1 MTGKS
6 LPGFSPTLSKSL
18 LAVAVAAAVTVAGID
33 AARSGTG
40 SDARAKLTLIA
51 PAAAGGGW
59 DLVAREAQQA
69 LRSDGIV
76 NNAQVVNVPGAGGT
90 IGLSQLEGLRGQ
102 STTVM
107 VTGTVMLGGIA
118 INDSDTTLADTVPIA
133 KFAEDFEVFVVP
145 KDSPY
150 QTIDDMIAA
159 WRANP
164 GGLPIGGGSLGG
176 IDHIVAGQLAQEA
189 DIDPAAINYIAYSG
203 GGEVLTSLLSN
214 TVGVAVSGYNDFRD
228 QIEAGNVRAL
238 AVAAPEP
245 VEGID
250 VETFVELGYDVDLVN
265 WRGIVA
271 PPGISD
277 EDRDTLV
284 DIATEMHET
293 EQWMTAVERNRWKES
308 FQTGDEFG
316 EFLEV
321 EQTRI
326 TDILRELGLV

>member
-1 MTGKS
+1 M
-6 LPGFSPTLSKSL
+6 
-18 LAVAVAAAVTVAGID
+18 TVAGID
-33 AARSGTG
+33 AARSASG

-59 DLVAREAQQA
+59 DLVARESQQA

-90 IGLSQLEGLRGQ
+90 IGLSQLENLSGQ
-102 STTVM
+102 PTTVM
-107 VTGTVMLGGIA
+107 ITGTVMLGGIA
-118 INDSDTTLADTVPIA
+118 INNSETTLADTVPIA
-133 KFAEDFEVFVVP
+133 KLAEDFEVFVVP
-145 KDSPY
+145 KDSPI
-150 QTIDDMIAA
+150 QNLEDMIEA

-214 TVGVAVSGYNDFRD
+214 TVGVAVSGFNDFRD

-245 VEGID
+245 LEGFD
-250 VETFVELGYDVDLVN
+250 VDTFIEQGYNVDLVN

-277 EDRDTLV
+277 EDRQTLV
-284 DIATEMHET
+284 DIVTEMVDT
-293 EQWMTAVERNRWKES
+293 EQWATAVERNRWKES
-308 FQTGDEFG
+308 VVTGDEFG
-316 EFLEV
+316 EFLDV
-321 EQTRI
+321 EQARI
-326 TDILRELGLV
+326 TGILEELGLV

>member
-1 MTGKS
+1 MVVG
-6 LPGFSPTLSKSL
+6 
-18 LAVAVAAAVTVAGID
+18 AVTVAGID
-33 AARSGTG
+33 AARSASG

-59 DLVAREAQQA
+59 DLVARESQQA

-90 IGLSQLEGLRGQ
+90 IGLSQLENLSGQ
-102 STTVM
+102 PTTVM
-107 VTGTVMLGGIA
+107 ITGTVMLGGIA
-118 INDSDTTLADTVPIA
+118 INNSDTTLADTVPIA
-133 KFAEDFEVFVVP
+133 KLAEDFEVFVVP
-145 KDSPY
+145 KDSPI
-150 QTIDDMIAA
+150 QNLDDMIEA

-214 TVGVAVSGYNDFRD
+214 TVGVAVSGFNDFRD

-245 VEGID
+245 LEGFD
-250 VETFVELGYDVDLVN
+250 VDTFIEQGYNVDLVN

-277 EDRDTLV
+277 KDRQTLV
-284 DIATEMHET
+284 DIVTEMVET
-293 EQWMTAVERNRWKES
+293 EQWATAVERNRWKES
-308 FQTGDEFG
+308 VVTGDEFG

-321 EQTRI
+321 EQARI
-326 TDILRELGLV
+326 TGILEELGLV

>member
-1 MTGKS
+1 MAI
-6 LPGFSPTLSKSL
+6 SPTLL
-18 LAVAVAAAVTVAGID
+18 RTAGALVVVGAVTVAGID
-33 AARSGTG
+33 AARSASG

-59 DLVAREAQQA
+59 DLVARESQQA

-90 IGLSQLEGLRGQ
+90 IGLSQLENLSGQ
-102 STTVM
+102 PTTVM
-107 VTGTVMLGGIA
+107 ITGTVMLGGIA
-118 INDSDTTLADTVPIA
+118 INNSDTTLADTVPIA
-133 KFAEDFEVFVVP
+133 KLAEDFEVFVVP
-145 KDSPY
+145 KDSPI
-150 QTIDDMIAA
+150 QNLDDMIEA

-214 TVGVAVSGYNDFRD
+214 TVGVAVSGFNDFRD

-245 VEGID
+245 LEGFNVD
-250 VETFVELGYDVDLVN
+250 TFIEQGYNVDLVN

-277 EDRDTLV
+277 EDRQTLV
-284 DIATEMHET
+284 DIVTEMVET
-293 EQWMTAVERNRWKES
+293 EQWATAVERNRWKES
-308 FQTGDEFG
+308 VVTGDEFG

-321 EQTRI
+321 EQARI
-326 TDILRELGLV
+326 TGILEELGLV

>member
-1 MTGKS
+1 MAI
-6 LPGFSPTLSKSL
+6 SPTLL
-18 LAVAVAAAVTVAGID
+18 RTAGALVVVGAVTVAGID
-33 AARSGTG
+33 AANSASG

-59 DLVAREAQQA
+59 DLVARESQQA

-90 IGLSQLEGLRGQ
+90 IGLSQLENLSGQ
-102 STTVM
+102 PTTVM
-107 VTGTVMLGGIA
+107 ITGTVMLGGIA
-118 INDSDTTLADTVPIA
+118 INNSETTLADTVPIA
-133 KFAEDFEVFVVP
+133 KLAEDFEVFVVP
-145 KDSPY
+145 KDSPL
-150 QTIDDMIAA
+150 QNLEDMIEA

-214 TVGVAVSGYNDFRD
+214 TVGVAVSGFNDFRD

-245 VEGID
+245 LEGFD
-250 VETFVELGYDVDLVN
+250 VDTFIEQGYNVDLVN

-271 PPGISD
+271 APGISD
-277 EDRDTLV
+277 EDRQTLI
-284 DIATEMHET
+284 DIVSEMVET
-293 EQWMTAVERNRWKES
+293 EQWATAVERNRWKES
-308 FQTGDEFG
+308 VLTGDEFG

-326 TDILRELGLV
+326 TGLLEELGLV

>member
-1 MTGKS
+1 MVVG
-6 LPGFSPTLSKSL
+6 
-18 LAVAVAAAVTVAGID
+18 AVTVAGID
-33 AARSGTG
+33 AARSASG

-59 DLVAREAQQA
+59 DLVARESQQA

-90 IGLSQLEGLRGQ
+90 IGLSQLENLSGQ
-102 STTVM
+102 PTTVM
-107 VTGTVMLGGIA
+107 ITGTVMLGGIA
-118 INDSDTTLADTVPIA
+118 INNSDTTLADTVPIA
-133 KFAEDFEVFVVP
+133 KLAEDFEVFVVP
-145 KDSPY
+145 KDSPI
-150 QTIDDMIAA
+150 QNLEDMIEA

-214 TVGVAVSGYNDFRD
+214 TVGVAVSGFNDFRD

-245 VEGID
+245 LEGFD
-250 VETFVELGYDVDLVN
+250 VDTFIEQGYNVDLVN

-277 EDRDTLV
+277 EDRQTLV
-284 DIATEMHET
+284 DIVTEMVQT
-293 EQWMTAVERNRWKES
+293 EQWATAVERNRWKES
-308 FQTGDEFG
+308 VVTGDEFG

-321 EQTRI
+321 EQARI
-326 TDILRELGLV
+326 TGILEELGLV

>member
-1 MTGKS
+1 MAI
-6 LPGFSPTLSKSL
+6 SPTLL
-18 LAVAVAAAVTVAGID
+18 RTAGALVVVGAVTVAGID
-33 AARSGTG
+33 AARSASG

-59 DLVAREAQQA
+59 DLVARESQQA

-90 IGLSQLEGLRGQ
+90 IGLSQLENLSGQ
-102 STTVM
+102 PTTVM
-107 VTGTVMLGGIA
+107 ITGTVMLGGIA
-118 INDSDTTLADTVPIA
+118 INNSDTTLADTVPIA
-133 KFAEDFEVFVVP
+133 KLAEDFEVFVVP
-145 KDSPY
+145 KDSPI
-150 QTIDDMIAA
+150 QNLEDMIEA

-214 TVGVAVSGYNDFRD
+214 TVGVAVSGFNDFRD

-245 VEGID
+245 LEGFD
-250 VETFVELGYDVDLVN
+250 VDTFIEQGYNVDLVN

-277 EDRDTLV
+277 EDRQTLV
-284 DIATEMHET
+284 DIVTEMVET
-293 EQWMTAVERNRWKES
+293 EQWATAVERNRWKES
-308 FQTGDEFG
+308 VVTGDEFG

-321 EQTRI
+321 EQARI
-326 TDILRELGLV
+326 TGILEELGLV

>member
-1 MTGKS
+1 MVVG
-6 LPGFSPTLSKSL
+6 
-18 LAVAVAAAVTVAGID
+18 AVTVAGID
-33 AARSGTG
+33 AARSASG
-40 SDARAKLTLIA
+40 SDAPAKLTLIA

-59 DLVAREAQQA
+59 DLVARESQQA

-90 IGLSQLEGLRGQ
+90 IGLSQLENLSGQ
-102 STTVM
+102 PTTVM
-107 VTGTVMLGGIA
+107 ITGTVMLGGIA
-118 INDSDTTLADTVPIA
+118 INNSDTTLADTVPIA
-133 KFAEDFEVFVVP
+133 KLAEDFEVFVVP
-145 KDSPY
+145 KDSPI
-150 QTIDDMIAA
+150 QNLDDMIEA

-214 TVGVAVSGYNDFRD
+214 TVGVAVSGFNDFRD

-245 VEGID
+245 LEGFD
-250 VETFVELGYDVDLVN
+250 VDTFIEQGYNVDLVN

-277 EDRDTLV
+277 QDRQTLV
-284 DIATEMHET
+284 DIVTEMVET
-293 EQWMTAVERNRWKES
+293 EQWATAVERNRWKES
-308 FQTGDEFG
+308 VVTGDEFG

-321 EQTRI
+321 EQARI
-326 TDILRELGLV
+326 TGILEELGLV

>member
-1 MTGKS
+1 MAI
-6 LPGFSPTLSKSL
+6 SPTLL
-18 LAVAVAAAVTVAGID
+18 RTAGALVVVGAVAVAGID
-33 AARSGTG
+33 AARSASG

-59 DLVAREAQQA
+59 DLVARESQQA

-90 IGLSQLEGLRGQ
+90 IGLSQLENLSGQ
-102 STTVM
+102 PTTVM
-107 VTGTVMLGGIA
+107 ITGTVMLGGIA
-118 INDSDTTLADTVPIA
+118 INNSDITLADTVPIA
-133 KFAEDFEVFVVP
+133 KLAEDFEVFVVP
-145 KDSPY
+145 KDSPI
-150 QTIDDMIAA
+150 QNLEDMIEA

-176 IDHIVAGQLAQEA
+176 IDHIVAGQLAQEV

-214 TVGVAVSGYNDFRD
+214 TVGVAVSGFNDFRD

-245 VEGID
+245 LEGFD
-250 VETFVELGYDVDLVN
+250 VETFIEQGYNVDLVN

-277 EDRDTLV
+277 EDRQTLV
-284 DIATEMHET
+284 DIVAEMVET
-293 EQWMTAVERNRWKES
+293 DQWATAVERNRWKES
-308 FQTGDEFG
+308 FMTGDDFG
-316 EFLEV
+316 EFLDV

-326 TDILRELGLV
+326 TGILEELGLV

>member
-1 MTGKS
+1 MAI
-6 LPGFSPTLSKSL
+6 SPTLL
-18 LAVAVAAAVTVAGID
+18 RTAGALVVVGAVTVAGID
-33 AARSGTG
+33 AARSASG

-59 DLVAREAQQA
+59 DLVARESQQA

-90 IGLSQLEGLRGQ
+90 IGLSQLENLSGQ
-102 STTVM
+102 PTTVM
-107 VTGTVMLGGIA
+107 ITGTVMLGGIA
-118 INDSDTTLADTVPIA
+118 INNSEITLADTVPIA
-133 KFAEDFEVFVVP
+133 KLAEDFEVFVVP
-145 KDSPY
+145 KDSPI
-150 QTIDDMIAA
+150 QNLEDMIEA

-214 TVGVAVSGYNDFRD
+214 TVGVAVSGFNDFRD

-245 VEGID
+245 LEGFD
-250 VETFVELGYDVDLVN
+250 VDTFIEQGYDVDLVN

-277 EDRDTLV
+277 EDRQTLIEIV
-284 DIATEMHET
+284 AEMVET
-293 EQWMTAVERNRWKES
+293 EQWATAVERNRWKES
-308 FQTGDEFG
+308 VLTGDEFG
-316 EFLEV
+316 EFLDV
-321 EQTRI
+321 EQERI
-326 TDILRELGLV
+326 TGILEELGLV

>member
-1 MTGKS
+1 MGV
-6 LPGFSPTLSKSL
+6 SPTLSKSL
-18 LAVAVAAAVTVAGID
+18 LAIAVIGAVTVAGID
-33 AARSGTG
+33 ASRSQSG
-40 SDARAKLTLIA
+40 SDARSKLTMIA

-69 LRSDGIV
+69 MRSDNIV

-90 IGLSQLEGLRGQ
+90 IGLSQLESLSGQ
-102 STTVM
+102 ATTMM

-118 INDSDTTLADTVPIA
+118 INNSETTLADTVPIA
-133 KFAEDFEVFVVP
+133 KLAEDFEVFVVP
-145 KDSPY
+145 KESPY
-150 QTIDDMIAA
+150 QNVEDMIAA

-176 IDHIVAGQLAQEA
+176 IDHIVAGQLAQQA

-203 GGEVLTSLLSN
+203 GGEVLTALLSN

-245 VEGID
+245 VDGID
-250 VETFVELGYDVDLVN
+250 VDTFAELGYDVDLVN
-265 WRGIVA
+265 WRGFVA

-277 EDRDTLV
+277 EDRQTLI
-284 DIATEMHET
+284 DIVTEMSET
-293 EQWMTAVERNRWKES
+293 EQWASAVERTRWKES
-308 FQTGDEFG
+308 FLTGDEFG

>member
-1 MTGKS
+1 MVVG
-6 LPGFSPTLSKSL
+6 
-18 LAVAVAAAVTVAGID
+18 AVTVAGID
-33 AARSGTG
+33 AARSASG
-40 SDARAKLTLIA
+40 SDAPAKLTLIA

-59 DLVAREAQQA
+59 DLVARESQQA
-69 LRSDGIV
+69 LRSDGIF

-90 IGLSQLEGLRGQ
+90 IGLSQLENLSGQ
-102 STTVM
+102 PTTVM
-107 VTGTVMLGGIA
+107 ITGTVMLGGIA
-118 INDSDTTLADTVPIA
+118 INNSDTTLADTVPIA
-133 KFAEDFEVFVVP
+133 KLAEDFEVFVVP
-145 KDSPY
+145 KDSPI
-150 QTIDDMIAA
+150 QNLDDMIEA

-214 TVGVAVSGYNDFRD
+214 TVGVAVSGFNDFRD

-245 VEGID
+245 LEGFD
-250 VETFVELGYDVDLVN
+250 VDTFIEQGYNVDLVN

-277 EDRDTLV
+277 EDRQTLV
-284 DIATEMHET
+284 DIVTEMVET
-293 EQWMTAVERNRWKES
+293 EQWATAVERNRWKES
-308 FQTGDEFG
+308 VVTGDEFG

-321 EQTRI
+321 EQARI
-326 TDILRELGLV
+326 TGILEELGLV

>member
-1 MTGKS
+1 M
-6 LPGFSPTLSKSL
+6 
-18 LAVAVAAAVTVAGID
+18 TVAGID
-33 AARSGTG
+33 AANSASG

-59 DLVAREAQQA
+59 DLVARESQQA

-90 IGLSQLEGLRGQ
+90 IGLSQLDNLSGQ
-102 STTVM
+102 PTTVM
-107 VTGTVMLGGIA
+107 ITGTVMLGGIA
-118 INDSDTTLADTVPIA
+118 INNSETTLADTVPIA
-133 KFAEDFEVFVVP
+133 KLAEDFEVFVVP
-145 KDSPY
+145 KDSPI
-150 QTIDDMIAA
+150 QNLEDMIEA

-203 GGEVLTSLLSN
+203 GGEVLTALLSN
-214 TVGVAVSGYNDFRD
+214 TVGVAVSGFNDFRD

-238 AVAAPEP
+238 AVASPEP
-245 VEGID
+245 LEEFD
-250 VETFVELGYDVDLVN
+250 VDTFIEQGYNVDLVN

-277 EDRDTLV
+277 EDRQTLI
-284 DIATEMHET
+284 DIVSEMVET
-293 EQWMTAVERNRWKES
+293 EQWATAVERNRWKES
-308 FQTGDEFG
+308 VLTGDEFG

-326 TDILRELGLV
+326 TGLLEELGLV

>member
-1 MTGKS
+1 MAI
-6 LPGFSPTLSKSL
+6 SPTLL
-18 LAVAVAAAVTVAGID
+18 RTAGALVVVGAVTVAGID
-33 AARSGTG
+33 AARSASG

-59 DLVAREAQQA
+59 DLVARESQQA

-90 IGLSQLEGLRGQ
+90 IGLSQLENLSGQ
-102 STTVM
+102 PTTVM
-107 VTGTVMLGGIA
+107 ITGTVMLGGIA
-118 INDSDTTLADTVPIA
+118 INNSETTLADTVPIA
-133 KFAEDFEVFVVP
+133 KLAEDFEVFVVP
-145 KDSPY
+145 KDSPI
-150 QTIDDMIAA
+150 QNLEDMIKA

-214 TVGVAVSGYNDFRD
+214 TVGVAVSGFNDFRD

-245 VEGID
+245 LEGFD
-250 VETFVELGYDVDLVN
+250 VDTFIEQGYNVDLVN

-277 EDRDTLV
+277 EDRQTLV
-284 DIATEMHET
+284 DIVTEMVET
-293 EQWMTAVERNRWKES
+293 EQWATAVERNRWKES
-308 FQTGDEFG
+308 VLTGDEFG
-316 EFLEV
+316 EFLDV

-326 TDILRELGLV
+326 TGILEELGLV

>member
-1 MTGKS
+1 MGV
-6 LPGFSPTLSKSL
+6 SPTLSKSV
-18 LAVAVAAAVTVAGID
+18 LAVAVVAAVTVAGID
-33 AARSGTG
+33 ASSSQSG
-40 SDARAKLTLIA
+40 SDARSKLTMIA

-90 IGLSQLEGLRGQ
+90 IGLSQLGSLAGQ
-102 STTVM
+102 PTTM
-107 VTGTVMLGGIA
+107 LVTGTVMLGGIA
-118 INDSDTTLADTVPIA
+118 INNAETTLADTVPIA
-133 KFAEDFEVFVVP
+133 KLAEDFEVFVVP
-145 KDSPY
+145 TDSPY
-150 QTIDDMIAA
+150 QNLEDMIAA

-203 GGEVLTSLLSN
+203 GGEVLTALLSN

-250 VETFVELGYDVDLVN
+250 VDTFVELGYDVDLVN
-265 WRGIVA
+265 WRGVIA

-277 EDRDTLV
+277 EDRETL
-284 DIATEMHET
+284 IAIASEMHET
-293 EQWMTAVERNRWKES
+293 EQWQSAVERNRWKES

-316 EFLEV
+316 AFLDA
-321 EQTRI
+321 EQARI

>member
-1 MTGKS
+1 MQITVKRALG
-6 LPGFSPTLSKSL
+6 T
-18 LAVAVAAAVTVAGID
+18 LAVVAVVAVAGID
-33 AARSGTG
+33 AAGSASG

-59 DLVAREAQQA
+59 DLVARESQQA

-90 IGLSQLEGLRGQ
+90 IGLSQLENLTGQ

-118 INDSDTTLADTVPIA
+118 INDSDITLQDTVPIA
-133 KFAEDFEVFVVP
+133 KMAEDFEVFVVP
-145 KDSPY
+145 RDSPY
-150 QTIDDMIAA
+150 ENLEDFVAA

-176 IDHIVAGQLAQEA
+176 IDHIVSGQLAQQV
-189 DIDPAAINYIAYSG
+189 DIDPAAINYIAFSG

-214 TVGVAVSGYNDFRD
+214 TVGIAVSGYNDFRD
-228 QIEAGNVRAL
+228 QIESGNVRAL

-250 VETFVELGYDVDLVN
+250 TPTFKELGYDVDLVN
-265 WRGIVA
+265 WRGFVA

-277 EDRDTLV
+277 TDRQTLIEIV
-284 DIATEMHET
+284 TEMQET
-293 EQWMTAVERNRWKES
+293 EQWDTAIERNRWKPS
-308 FQTGDEFG
+308 FVTGDDFG
-316 EFLEV
+316 DFLEV

>member
-6 LPGFSPTLSKSL
+6 LARFSPTLSKSL

>member
-1 MTGKS
+1 MVG
-6 LPGFSPTLSKSL
+6 
-18 LAVAVAAAVTVAGID
+18 AVTVAGID
-33 AARSGTG
+33 AANSASG

-59 DLVAREAQQA
+59 DLVARESQQA

-90 IGLSQLEGLRGQ
+90 IGLSQLDNLSGQ
-102 STTVM
+102 PTTVM
-107 VTGTVMLGGIA
+107 ITGTVMLGGIA
-118 INDSDTTLADTVPIA
+118 INNSETTLADTVPIA
-133 KFAEDFEVFVVP
+133 KLAEDFEVFVVP
-145 KDSPY
+145 KDSPI
-150 QTIDDMIAA
+150 QNLEDMIEA

-214 TVGVAVSGYNDFRD
+214 TVGVAVSGFNDFRD

-238 AVAAPEP
+238 AVASPEP
-245 VEGID
+245 LEGFD
-250 VETFVELGYDVDLVN
+250 VDTFIEQGYNVDLVN

-277 EDRDTLV
+277 EDRQTLV
-284 DIATEMHET
+284 DIVTEMVET
-293 EQWMTAVERNRWKES
+293 EQWATAVERNRWKES
-308 FQTGDEFG
+308 VLTGDEFG

-326 TDILRELGLV
+326 TGILEELGLV

>member
-1 MTGKS
+1 M
-6 LPGFSPTLSKSL
+6 
-18 LAVAVAAAVTVAGID
+18 TVAGID
-33 AARSGTG
+33 AARSSSG

-90 IGLSQLEGLRGQ
+90 IGLSQLENLSGQ
-102 STTVM
+102 PTTVM
-107 VTGTVMLGGIA
+107 ITGTVMLGGIA
-118 INDSDTTLADTVPIA
+118 INNSETTLADTVPIA
-133 KFAEDFEVFVVP
+133 KLAEDFEVFVVP
-145 KDSPY
+145 KDSPI
-150 QTIDDMIAA
+150 QNLEDMIEA

-214 TVGVAVSGYNDFRD
+214 TVGVAVSGFNDFRD

-238 AVAAPEP
+238 AVASPEP
-245 VEGID
+245 LEGLD
-250 VETFVELGYDVDLVN
+250 VDTFIELGYNVDLVN

-277 EDRDTLV
+277 EDRQTLI
-284 DIATEMHET
+284 DIATEMVET
-293 EQWMTAVERNRWKES
+293 EQWATAVERNRWKES
-308 FQTGDEFG
+308 FITGDEFG
-316 EFLEV
+316 EFLDV
-321 EQTRI
+321 EQARI
-326 TDILRELGLV
+326 TGILEELGLV

>member
-1 MTGKS
+1 MGV
-6 LPGFSPTLSKSL
+6 SPTLSKSL
-18 LAVAVAAAVTVAGID
+18 LAIAVIGAVTVAGID
-33 AARSGTG
+33 ASRSQSG
-40 SDARAKLTLIA
+40 SDARSKLTMIA

-69 LRSDGIV
+69 MRSDNIV

-90 IGLSQLEGLRGQ
+90 IGLSQLESLSGQ
-102 STTVM
+102 ATTMM

-118 INDSDTTLADTVPIA
+118 INNSETTLADTVPIA
-133 KFAEDFEVFVVP
+133 KLAEDFEVFVVP
-145 KDSPY
+145 KESPY
-150 QTIDDMIAA
+150 QNVEDMIAA

-176 IDHIVAGQLAQEA
+176 IDHIVAGQLAQQA

-203 GGEVLTSLLSN
+203 GGEVLTALLSN

-245 VEGID
+245 VDGID
-250 VETFVELGYDVDLVN
+250 VDTFAELGYDVDLVN
-265 WRGIVA
+265 WRGFVA

-277 EDRDTLV
+277 EDRQTLI
-284 DIATEMHET
+284 DIVTEMSET
-293 EQWMTAVERNRWKES
+293 EQWASAVERNRWKES
-308 FQTGDEFG
+308 FLTGAEFG

>member
-1 MTGKS
+1 MVVG
-6 LPGFSPTLSKSL
+6 
-18 LAVAVAAAVTVAGID
+18 AVTVAGID
-33 AARSGTG
+33 AANSASG

-59 DLVAREAQQA
+59 DLVARESQQA

-90 IGLSQLEGLRGQ
+90 IGLSQLENLSGQ
-102 STTVM
+102 PTTVM
-107 VTGTVMLGGIA
+107 ITGTVMLGGIA
-118 INDSDTTLADTVPIA
+118 INNSETTLADTVPIA
-133 KFAEDFEVFVVP
+133 KLAEDFEVFVVP
-145 KDSPY
+145 KDSPL
-150 QTIDDMIAA
+150 QNLEDMIEA

-214 TVGVAVSGYNDFRD
+214 TVGVAVSGFNDFRD

-245 VEGID
+245 LEGFD
-250 VETFVELGYDVDLVN
+250 VDTFIEQGYNVDLVN

-271 PPGISD
+271 APGISD
-277 EDRDTLV
+277 EDRQTLI
-284 DIATEMHET
+284 DIVSEMVET
-293 EQWMTAVERNRWKES
+293 EQWATAVERNRWKES
-308 FQTGDEFG
+308 VLTGDEFG

-326 TDILRELGLV
+326 TGLLEELGLV

>member
-1 MTGKS
+1 MAI
-6 LPGFSPTLSKSL
+6 SPTLL
-18 LAVAVAAAVTVAGID
+18 RTIGALVVVGAVTVAGID
-33 AARSGTG
+33 AARSASG

-59 DLVAREAQQA
+59 DLVARESQQA

-90 IGLSQLEGLRGQ
+90 IGLSQLDNLSGQ
-102 STTVM
+102 PTTVM
-107 VTGTVMLGGIA
+107 ITGTVMLGGIA
-118 INDSDTTLADTVPIA
+118 INNSETTLADTVPIA
-133 KFAEDFEVFVVP
+133 KLAEDFEVFVVP
-145 KDSPY
+145 RDSPI
-150 QTIDDMIAA
+150 QNLEDMIEA

-214 TVGVAVSGYNDFRD
+214 TVGVAVSGFNDFRD

-238 AVAAPEP
+238 AVASPEP
-245 VEGID
+245 LEGFD
-250 VETFVELGYDVDLVN
+250 VDTFIEQGYDVDLVN

-277 EDRDTLV
+277 EDRQTLI
-284 DIATEMHET
+284 DIVSEMVET
-293 EQWMTAVERNRWKES
+293 EQWATAVERNRWKES
-308 FQTGDEFG
+308 VLTGDEFG
-316 EFLEV
+316 EFLDV
-321 EQTRI
+321 EQARI
-326 TDILRELGLV
+326 TGLLEELGLV

>member
-1 MTGKS
+1 MGV
-6 LPGFSPTLSKSL
+6 SPTLSKSL
-18 LAVAVAAAVTVAGID
+18 LAIAVIGAVTVAGID
-33 AARSGTG
+33 ASRSQSG
-40 SDARAKLTLIA
+40 SDARSKLTMIA

-69 LRSDGIV
+69 MRSDNIV

-90 IGLSQLEGLRGQ
+90 IGLSQLESLSGQ
-102 STTVM
+102 ATTMM

-118 INDSDTTLADTVPIA
+118 INNSETTLADTVPIA
-133 KFAEDFEVFVVP
+133 KLAEDFEVFVVP
-145 KDSPY
+145 KESPY
-150 QTIDDMIAA
+150 QNVEDMIAA

-176 IDHIVAGQLAQEA
+176 IDHIVAGQLAQQA

-203 GGEVLTSLLSN
+203 GGEVLTALLSN

-245 VEGID
+245 VDGID
-250 VETFVELGYDVDLVN
+250 VDTFAELGYDVDLVN
-265 WRGIVA
+265 WRGFVA

-277 EDRDTLV
+277 EDRQTLI
-284 DIATEMHET
+284 DIVTEMSET
-293 EQWMTAVERNRWKES
+293 EQWASAVERNRWKES
-308 FQTGDEFG
+308 FLTGDEFG

>member
-1 MTGKS
+1 MAV
-6 LPGFSPTLSKSL
+6 SPTLSKSI
-18 LAVAVAAAVTVAGID
+18 LAVAVVAAVSVAGID
-33 AARSGTG
+33 ASRSESG
-40 SDARAKLTLIA
+40 SDARSKLTMIA

-90 IGLSQLEGLRGQ
+90 IGLSQLDNLSGQ
-102 STTVM
+102 ATTVM
-107 VTGTVMLGGIA
+107 ITGTVMLGGIA
-118 INDSDTTLADTVPIA
+118 INNSETTLADTVPIA
-133 KFAEDFEVFVVP
+133 KLAEDFEVFVVP
-145 KDSPY
+145 KESPY
-150 QTIDDMIAA
+150 QNLEDMIAA

-245 VEGID
+245 VDGID
-250 VETFVELGYDVDLVN
+250 VDTFTELGYNVDLVN

-277 EDRDTLV
+277 EDRDTLIA
-284 DIATEMHET
+284 IATEMHET
-293 EQWMTAVERNRWKES
+293 EQWQGAVERNRWKES
-308 FQTGDEFG
+308 FSTGDEFA
-316 EFLEV
+316 EFLDV
-321 EQTRI
+321 EQARI

>member
-1 MTGKS
+1 ME
-6 LPGFSPTLSKSL
+6 FSPTLSKSI
-18 LAVAVAAAVTVAGID
+18 LAVAVIGAVTVAGID
-33 AARSGTG
+33 ASRSESG

-69 LRSDGIV
+69 MRSDNIG

-90 IGLSQLEGLRGQ
+90 IGLSQLEALSGQ
-102 STTVM
+102 STTMM

-118 INDSDTTLADTVPIA
+118 INNSETTLADTVPIA
-133 KFAEDFEVFVVP
+133 KLAEDFEVFVVP

-150 QTIDDMIAA
+150 QSVEDMIAA
-159 WRANP
+159 WRENP

-176 IDHIVAGQLAQEA
+176 IDHIVAGQLAQQA

-203 GGEVLTSLLSN
+203 GGEVLTALLSN
-214 TVGVAVSGYNDFRD
+214 TVGVAVSGFNDFRD

-250 VETFVELGYDVDLVN
+250 VDTFAELGYDVDLVN
-265 WRGIVA
+265 WRGFVA

-277 EDRDTLV
+277 EDRQTLI
-284 DIATEMHET
+284 DIVTEMSET
-293 EQWMTAVERNRWKES
+293 EQWASAIERNRWKES
-308 FQTGDEFG
+308 FMTGDEFG
-316 EFLEV
+316 EFLET
-321 EQTRI
+321 EQSRI

>member
-1 MTGKS
+1 MVVA
-6 LPGFSPTLSKSL
+6 
-18 LAVAVAAAVTVAGID
+18 AVAVAGID
-33 AARSGTG
+33 ASRSASG

-59 DLVAREAQQA
+59 DLVARESQQA

-90 IGLSQLEGLRGQ
+90 IGLSQLENLSGQ
-102 STTVM
+102 PTTVM
-107 VTGTVMLGGIA
+107 ITGTVMLGGIA
-118 INDSDTTLADTVPIA
+118 INKSETTLADTVPIA
-133 KFAEDFEVFVVP
+133 KLAEDFEVFVVP
-145 KDSPY
+145 KDSPI
-150 QTIDDMIAA
+150 QNLEDMIEA

-214 TVGVAVSGYNDFRD
+214 TVGVAVSGFNDFRD

-245 VEGID
+245 VEGFD
-250 VETFVELGYDVDLVN
+250 VDTFIEQGYNVDLVN

-277 EDRDTLV
+277 EDRQTLIEIV
-284 DIATEMHET
+284 SEMVET
-293 EQWMTAVERNRWKES
+293 EQWATAVERNRWKES
-308 FQTGDEFG
+308 VLTGDEFG

-326 TDILRELGLV
+326 TGLLEELGLV

>member
-1 MTGKS
+1 MVVG
-6 LPGFSPTLSKSL
+6 
-18 LAVAVAAAVTVAGID
+18 AVTVAGID
-33 AARSGTG
+33 AARSASG

-59 DLVAREAQQA
+59 DLVARESQQA

-90 IGLSQLEGLRGQ
+90 IGLSHLENLSGQ
-102 STTVM
+102 PTTVM
-107 VTGTVMLGGIA
+107 ITGTVMLGGIA
-118 INDSDTTLADTVPIA
+118 INNSDTTLADTVPIA
-133 KFAEDFEVFVVP
+133 KLAEDFEVFVVP
-145 KDSPY
+145 KDSPI
-150 QTIDDMIAA
+150 QNLEDMIEA

-214 TVGVAVSGYNDFRD
+214 TVGVAVSGFNDFRD

-245 VEGID
+245 LEGFD
-250 VETFVELGYDVDLVN
+250 VDTFIEQGYNVDLVN

-277 EDRDTLV
+277 EDRQTLV
-284 DIATEMHET
+284 DIVTEMVET
-293 EQWMTAVERNRWKES
+293 EQWATAVERNRWKES
-308 FQTGDEFG
+308 VVTGDEFG

-321 EQTRI
+321 EQARI
-326 TDILRELGLV
+326 TGILEELGLV

>member
-1 MTGKS
+1 MAI
-6 LPGFSPTLSKSL
+6 SPTLL
-18 LAVAVAAAVTVAGID
+18 RTAGALVVVAAVAVAGID
-33 AARSGTG
+33 ASRSASG

-59 DLVAREAQQA
+59 DLVARESQQA

-90 IGLSQLEGLRGQ
+90 IGLSQLENLSGQ
-102 STTVM
+102 PTTVM
-107 VTGTVMLGGIA
+107 ITGTVMLGGIA
-118 INDSDTTLADTVPIA
+118 INKSETTLADTVPIA
-133 KFAEDFEVFVVP
+133 KLAEDFEVFVVP
-145 KDSPY
+145 KDSPI
-150 QTIDDMIAA
+150 QNLEDMIEA

-214 TVGVAVSGYNDFRD
+214 TVGVAVSGFNDFRD

-245 VEGID
+245 VEGFD
-250 VETFVELGYDVDLVN
+250 VDTFIEQGYNVDLVN

-277 EDRDTLV
+277 EDRQTLIEIV
-284 DIATEMHET
+284 SEMVET
-293 EQWMTAVERNRWKES
+293 EQWATAVERNRWKES
-308 FQTGDEFG
+308 VLTGDEFG

-326 TDILRELGLV
+326 TGLLEELGLV

>member
-1 MTGKS
+1 MTRKSHTGK
-6 LPGFSPTLSKSL
+6 SPTLSTAL
-18 LAVAVAAAVTVAGID
+18 LAVAVAAAVTVAGLD
-33 AARSGTG
+33 ASRSGSG
-40 SDARAKLTLIA
+40 SDARAKLTMIA

-90 IGLSQLEGLRGQ
+90 IGLSQLESLAGQ

-118 INDSDTTLADTVPIA
+118 INDSATTLADTVPIA

-150 QTIDDMIAA
+150 ENVEDMIAA

-189 DIDPAAINYIAYSG
+189 GIDPAAINYIAYSG

-245 VEGID
+245 VDGID
-250 VETFVELGYDVDLVN
+250 VPTFVELGYDVDLVN

-277 EDRDTLV
+277 EDRDTLIA
-284 DIATEMHET
+284 IATEMQDT
-293 EQWMTAVERNRWKES
+293 EQWATAVERNRWKVA

-316 EFLEV
+316 EFLDV

>member
-1 MTGKS
+1 MTRKS
-6 LPGFSPTLSKSL
+6 LAGFSPTLSKSL

-118 INDSDTTLADTVPIA
+118 INNSDTTLADTVPIA

-250 VETFVELGYDVDLVN
+250 VDTFVELGYDVDLVN

-293 EQWMTAVERNRWKES
+293 EQWMTAVARNRWKES

>member
-1 MTGKS
+1 MAI
-6 LPGFSPTLSKSL
+6 SPTLL
-18 LAVAVAAAVTVAGID
+18 RTAGALAVVGAVTVAGID
-33 AARSGTG
+33 AANSASG

-59 DLVAREAQQA
+59 DLVARESQQA

-90 IGLSQLEGLRGQ
+90 IGLSQLENLSGQ
-102 STTVM
+102 PTTVM
-107 VTGTVMLGGIA
+107 ITGTVMLGGIA
-118 INDSDTTLADTVPIA
+118 INNSETTLADTVPIA
-133 KFAEDFEVFVVP
+133 KLAEDFEVFVVP
-145 KDSPY
+145 RDSPI
-150 QTIDDMIAA
+150 QNLEDMIEA

-214 TVGVAVSGYNDFRD
+214 TVGVAVSGFNDFRD

-238 AVAAPEP
+238 AVASPEP
-245 VEGID
+245 LEGFD
-250 VETFVELGYDVDLVN
+250 VDTFIEQGYDVDLVN

-277 EDRDTLV
+277 EDRQTLIEIV
-284 DIATEMHET
+284 SEMVET
-293 EQWMTAVERNRWKES
+293 EQWATAVERNRWKES
-308 FQTGDEFG
+308 VLTGDEFG
-316 EFLEV
+316 EFLDV
-321 EQTRI
+321 EQERI
-326 TDILRELGLV
+326 TGILEELGLV

>member
-1 MTGKS
+1 MGV
-6 LPGFSPTLSKSL
+6 SPTLSKSL
-18 LAVAVAAAVTVAGID
+18 LAIAVIGAVTVAGID
-33 AARSGTG
+33 ASRSQSG
-40 SDARAKLTLIA
+40 SDARSKLTMIA

-69 LRSDGIV
+69 MRSDNIV

-90 IGLSQLEGLRGQ
+90 IGLSQLESLSGQ
-102 STTVM
+102 ATTMM

-118 INDSDTTLADTVPIA
+118 INNSETTLADTVPIA
-133 KFAEDFEVFVVP
+133 KLAEDFEVFVVP
-145 KDSPY
+145 KESPY
-150 QTIDDMIAA
+150 QNVEDMIAA

-176 IDHIVAGQLAQEA
+176 IDHIVAGQLAQQA

-203 GGEVLTSLLSN
+203 GGEVLTALLSN

-245 VEGID
+245 VDGLD
-250 VETFVELGYDVDLVN
+250 VDTFAELGYDVDLVN
-265 WRGIVA
+265 WRGFVA

-277 EDRDTLV
+277 EDRQTLI
-284 DIATEMHET
+284 DIVTEMSET
-293 EQWMTAVERNRWKES
+293 EQWASAVERNRWKES
-308 FQTGDEFG
+308 FLTGDEFG

>member
-1 MTGKS
+1 MAI
-6 LPGFSPTLSKSL
+6 SPTLL
-18 LAVAVAAAVTVAGID
+18 RTIGALVVVGAVTVAGID
-33 AARSGTG
+33 AARSSSG

-59 DLVAREAQQA
+59 DLVARESQQA

-90 IGLSQLEGLRGQ
+90 IGLSQLENLSGQ

-107 VTGTVMLGGIA
+107 ITGTVMLGGIA
-118 INDSDTTLADTVPIA
+118 INDSETTLADTVPIA
-133 KFAEDFEVFVVP
+133 KLAEDFEVFVVP
-145 KDSPY
+145 KDSPI
-150 QTIDDMIAA
+150 QNLDDMIEA

-214 TVGVAVSGYNDFRD
+214 TVGVAVSGFNDFRD

-238 AVAAPEP
+238 AVASPEP
-245 VEGID
+245 LEGLD
-250 VETFVELGYDVDLVN
+250 VDTFIELGYNVDLVN

-277 EDRDTLV
+277 EDRQTLI
-284 DIATEMHET
+284 DIVTEMVET
-293 EQWMTAVERNRWKES
+293 EQWATAVERNRWKES
-308 FQTGDEFG
+308 VITGDEFG
-316 EFLEV
+316 EFLDV
-321 EQTRI
+321 EQARI
-326 TDILRELGLV
+326 TGILEELGLV

>member
-1 MTGKS
+1 MAI
-6 LPGFSPTLSKSL
+6 SPTLL
-18 LAVAVAAAVTVAGID
+18 RTVGALVVVGAVTVAGID
-33 AARSGTG
+33 AARSASG

-59 DLVAREAQQA
+59 DLVARESQQA

-90 IGLSQLEGLRGQ
+90 IGLSQLENLSGQ
-102 STTVM
+102 PTTVM
-107 VTGTVMLGGIA
+107 ITGTVMLGGIA
-118 INDSDTTLADTVPIA
+118 INNSETTLADTVPIA
-133 KFAEDFEVFVVP
+133 KLAEDFEVFVVP
-145 KDSPY
+145 RDSPI
-150 QTIDDMIAA
+150 QNLEDMIEA

-214 TVGVAVSGYNDFRD
+214 TVGVAVSGFNDFRD

-245 VEGID
+245 LEGFD
-250 VETFVELGYDVDLVN
+250 VDTFIEQGYNVDLVN

-277 EDRDTLV
+277 EDRQTLV
-284 DIATEMHET
+284 EIVSEMVET
-293 EQWMTAVERNRWKES
+293 EQWATAVERNRWKES
-308 FQTGDEFG
+308 VLTGDEFG
-316 EFLEV
+316 EFLDV

-326 TDILRELGLV
+326 TGILEELGLV

>member
-1 MTGKS
+1 MAI
-6 LPGFSPTLSKSL
+6 SPTLL
-18 LAVAVAAAVTVAGID
+18 RTAGALVVVGAVTVAGID
-33 AARSGTG
+33 AARSASG

-59 DLVAREAQQA
+59 DLVARESQQA

-90 IGLSQLEGLRGQ
+90 IGLSQLDNLSGQ
-102 STTVM
+102 PTTVM
-107 VTGTVMLGGIA
+107 ITGTVMLGGIA
-118 INDSDTTLADTVPIA
+118 INNSETTLADTVPIA
-133 KFAEDFEVFVVP
+133 KLAEDFEVFVVP
-145 KDSPY
+145 KDSPI
-150 QTIDDMIAA
+150 QNLEDMIEA

-214 TVGVAVSGYNDFRD
+214 TVGVAVSGFNDFRD

-245 VEGID
+245 LEGFD
-250 VETFVELGYDVDLVN
+250 VETFIEQGYNVDLVN

-277 EDRDTLV
+277 EDRQTLV
-284 DIATEMHET
+284 DIVTEMVET
-293 EQWMTAVERNRWKES
+293 EQWATAVERNRWKES
-308 FQTGDEFG
+308 VLTGDEFG

-326 TDILRELGLV
+326 TGILEELGLV

>member
-1 MTGKS
+1 MAI
-6 LPGFSPTLSKSL
+6 SPTLL
-18 LAVAVAAAVTVAGID
+18 RTAGALVVVGAVTVAGID
-33 AARSGTG
+33 AANSASG

-59 DLVAREAQQA
+59 DLVARESQQA

-90 IGLSQLEGLRGQ
+90 IGLSQLDNLSGQ
-102 STTVM
+102 PTTVM
-107 VTGTVMLGGIA
+107 ITGTVMLGGIA
-118 INDSDTTLADTVPIA
+118 INNSETTLADTVPIA
-133 KFAEDFEVFVVP
+133 KLAEDFEVFVVP
-145 KDSPY
+145 KDSPI
-150 QTIDDMIAA
+150 QNLEDMIEA

-214 TVGVAVSGYNDFRD
+214 TVGVAVSGFNDFRD

-238 AVAAPEP
+238 AVASPEP
-245 VEGID
+245 LEEFD
-250 VETFVELGYDVDLVN
+250 VDTFIEQGYNVDLVN

-277 EDRDTLV
+277 EDRQTLIEIV
-284 DIATEMHET
+284 SEMVET
-293 EQWMTAVERNRWKES
+293 EQWATAVERNRWKES
-308 FQTGDEFG
+308 VLTGDEFG
-316 EFLEV
+316 EFLDV
-321 EQTRI
+321 EQARI
-326 TDILRELGLV
+326 TGLLEELGLV

>member
-1 MTGKS
+1 M
-6 LPGFSPTLSKSL
+6 SKSL

>member
-1 MTGKS
+1 MAI
-6 LPGFSPTLSKSL
+6 SPTLL
-18 LAVAVAAAVTVAGID
+18 RTAGALVVVGAVTVAGID
-33 AARSGTG
+33 AANSASG

-59 DLVAREAQQA
+59 DLVARESQQA

-90 IGLSQLEGLRGQ
+90 IGLSQLENLSGQ
-102 STTVM
+102 PTTVM
-107 VTGTVMLGGIA
+107 ITGTVMLGGIA
-118 INDSDTTLADTVPIA
+118 INNSDTTLADTVPIA
-133 KFAEDFEVFVVP
+133 KLAEDFEVFVVP
-145 KDSPY
+145 KDSPI
-150 QTIDDMIAA
+150 QNLEDMIEA

-214 TVGVAVSGYNDFRD
+214 TVGVAVSGFNDFRD

-245 VEGID
+245 LEGFD
-250 VETFVELGYDVDLVN
+250 VDTFIEQGYNVDLVN

-277 EDRDTLV
+277 EDRQTLV
-284 DIATEMHET
+284 DIVTEMVET
-293 EQWMTAVERNRWKES
+293 EQWATAVERNRWKES
-308 FQTGDEFG
+308 VVTGDEFG
-316 EFLEV
+316 EFLDV
-321 EQTRI
+321 EQARI
-326 TDILRELGLV
+326 TGILEELGLV

>member
-1 MTGKS
+1 MAI
-6 LPGFSPTLSKSL
+6 SPTLL
-18 LAVAVAAAVTVAGID
+18 RTAGALVVVGAVTVAGID
-33 AARSGTG
+33 AARSASG

-59 DLVAREAQQA
+59 DLVARESQQA

-90 IGLSQLEGLRGQ
+90 IGLSQLENLSGQ
-102 STTVM
+102 PTTVM
-107 VTGTVMLGGIA
+107 ITGTVMLGGIA
-118 INDSDTTLADTVPIA
+118 INNSETTLADTVPIA
-133 KFAEDFEVFVVP
+133 KLAEDFEVFVVP
-145 KDSPY
+145 KDSPI
-150 QTIDDMIAA
+150 QNLEDMIEA

-214 TVGVAVSGYNDFRD
+214 TVGVAVSGFNDFRD

-245 VEGID
+245 LEAFD
-250 VETFVELGYDVDLVN
+250 VDTFIEQGYNVDLVN

-277 EDRDTLV
+277 GDRQTLV
-284 DIATEMHET
+284 DIVTEMVET
-293 EQWMTAVERNRWKES
+293 EQWATAVERNRWKES
-308 FQTGDEFG
+308 VVTGDEFG

-321 EQTRI
+321 EQARI
-326 TDILRELGLV
+326 TGILEELGLV